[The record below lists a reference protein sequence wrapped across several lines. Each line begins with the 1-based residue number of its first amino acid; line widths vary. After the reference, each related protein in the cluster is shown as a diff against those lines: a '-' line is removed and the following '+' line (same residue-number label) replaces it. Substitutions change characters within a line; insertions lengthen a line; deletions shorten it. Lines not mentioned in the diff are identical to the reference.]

1 MRLDALLSTE
11 MIEIGVH
18 VHDWR
23 SAVLATGQLMIRA
36 GAVED
41 RYAEAMVRVAS
52 ELGPYIV
59 VAPGVAMPHARPED
73 GVRRTAVS
81 LVCLAN
87 PIEFGNEEND
97 PVETVIGLAA
107 VDHNAHIDVMEQ
119 LATLLDMP
127 HVVES
132 IKRAATPEAV
142 RAIIS
147 QALGET

>member
-1 MRLDALLSTE
+1 MRLDTLLSTE
-11 MIEIGVH
+11 MIEVGVH
-18 VHDWR
+18 VQDWR
-23 SAVLATGQLMIRA
+23 SAVLATGQLMVRA
-36 GAVED
+36 GAVQD

-73 GVRRTAVS
+73 GVRRTSVS

-107 VDHNAHIDVMEQ
+107 VDHDAHIEIMEQ

-132 IKRAATPEAV
+132 IKGAATPEAV